1 MEQRHRRKKIEVSEE
16 KRDFLEEELNVEF
29 RLFLLSDI
37 EEIMKIE
44 ESSFKNDS
52 YSKSRFIKLYEEHPK
67 EFFVATIFGKIVGY
81 VVGYISDG
89 IGEIDSLTVDS
100 CYRHLGIGKKLI
112 MLIFK
117 KFREKG
123 ISEFSLEVRSTN
135 EDAIQFYKNLGF
147 QIIETIKGFYNDK
160 GDAYLMRMHVAE
172 V

>member
-1 MEQRHRRKKIEVSEE
+1 MEQRHRRKKIEVPEE
-16 KRDFLEEELNVEF
+16 KRDFLEEELPVKL
-29 RLFLLSDI
+29 RLFSLSDL

-123 ISEFSLEVRSTN
+123 ISEFSLEVRPTN
-135 EDAIQFYKNLGF
+135 EDAICLLY
-147 QIIETIKGFYNDK
+147 TSPSPRD
-160 GDAYLMRMHVAE
+160 
-172 V
+172 